1 MFNFNFSDINIDFSF
16 LRKIRK
22 RDIIMT
28 SLTILFLIVS
38 FRREIDT
45 YIFKRNDFITERLIQ
60 KEIVNNKLEEIRS
73 RNNCTYV
80 AINLFHNGI
89 VATNGTH
96 FAKMTREYEAK
107 AYNKLPLSYKLQGY
121 DITPFSNLLLKMRIE
136 GFIYIPNIEFFGD
149 EYTRNTLKFFG
160 CQSVFYVAIM
170 ENKKY
175 IGFMTFEY
183 EKPTNLSESNLE
195 SLRKEVYLIEPL
207 IKSK

>member
-1 MFNFNFSDINIDFSF
+1 MFNFNFSDINIDLEF
-16 LRKIRK
+16 LKRIRK
-22 RDIIMT
+22 RDILATVVI
-28 SLTILFLIVS
+28 ILFLS
-38 FRREIDT
+38 AFFRREIEQ
-45 YIFKRNDFITERLIQ
+45 YLFSRKDFVTDRLIQ
-60 KEIVNNKLEEIRS
+60 KQLVNNKLEEIRE
-73 RNNCTYV
+73 RNNCSYV
-80 AINLFHNGI
+80 AVNLFHNGV

-121 DITPFSNLLLKMRIE
+121 DITPFSALLLKLRID
-136 GFIYIPNIEFFGD
+136 GYIYIPNVDFFGD
-149 EYTRNTLKFFG
+149 EYTRNTLKYFG
-160 CQSVFYVAIM
+160 CKSIFYVAII

-183 EKPTNLSESNLE
+183 EKATNLSESNLE

>member
-45 YIFKRNDFITERLIQ
+45 YIFKRGDFITERLIQ

-73 RNNCTYV
+73 RNNCAYV

-136 GFIYIPNIEFFGD
+136 GFIYIPNIEHFGD
-149 EYTRNTLKFFG
+149 EYTRNTLKYFG
-160 CQSVFYVAIM
+160 CQSVFYVAIV